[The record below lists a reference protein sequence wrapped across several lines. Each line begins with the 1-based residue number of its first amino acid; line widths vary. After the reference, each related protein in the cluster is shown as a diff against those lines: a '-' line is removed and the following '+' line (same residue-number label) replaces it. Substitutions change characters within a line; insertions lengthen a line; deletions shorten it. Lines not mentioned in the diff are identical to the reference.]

1 MSVELVT
8 LTVDVFSEP
17 SNQTSFLRRA
27 YVVVISW
34 GHFSHVIKVNNE
46 FDGLFVRSLDP
57 PPWLVKMLVV
67 QSWKK
72 VLVIGLF

>member
-57 PPWLVKMLVV
+57 PPWLVKMLVIP
-67 QSWKK
+67 SKEK
-72 VLVIGLF
+72 FF

>member
-17 SNQTSFLRRA
+17 SNQTSFLSRA
-27 YVVVISW
+27 YVVISW

-57 PPWLVKMLVV
+57 PPWLVKMLVIP
-67 QSWKK
+67 SKEK
-72 VLVIGLF
+72 FF

>member
-57 PPWLVKMLVV
+57 PPWLVKCWLNL
-67 QSWKK
+67 QKK
-72 VLVIGLF
+72 NSFEF